1 MNLAWIRR
9 AASKNLAWTLAA
21 AVAIVAIAAY
31 AMMSRKKER
40 MAPLPR
46 PGFGPMTSDFVKD
59 LYNRREAEMN
69 TRSPMQRWLAD
80 RERERESRRRAAS
93 GCPFSFQTRGKDGKC
108 RGCPPNTVWDGR
120 QCKPLGKCRYS
131 FQTMG
136 KDGKCRGCPPDR
148 PVWDG
153 RNCVPRKGGIAG
165 FFESVAGPRKG

>member
-40 MAPLPR
+40 MTL
-46 PGFGPMTSDFVKD
+46 
-59 LYNRREAEMN
+59 
-69 TRSPMQRWLAD
+69 MQRFLAD
-80 RERERESRRRAAS
+80 NGPRENRRRAAS
-93 GCPFSFQTRGKDGKC
+93 GCPYSFQTR
-108 RGCPPNTVWDGR
+108 
-120 QCKPLGKCRYS
+120 
-131 FQTMG
+131 G

-153 RNCVPRKGGIAG
+153 RQCKMAGGA
-165 FFESVAGPRKG
+165 